1 MDTLRQFLLR
11 ILPWPMGADSYVNI
25 HWTFQAANY
34 NKPAWSG
41 RACVTV
47 DECLQN
53 VGWASRLPDTKD
65 FYVCVSTQSQ
75 CLEQMTKGGRPV
87 RKAMRSQQN
96 AKLVRTL
103 FLDVDV
109 KGGKHK
115 TGYDTLVEAA
125 RASAKFCADAG
136 IPRPTLTVKTG
147 SGGLH
152 FYWVLD
158 QALPVAEWQ
167 PLANAL
173 AEATRRFGLMADTG
187 VTVDAA
193 RVMRLPETKHSG
205 TGEMAEL
212 VVGGMLPTDYTVDQ
226 MRNALAPYMGA
237 TVIPLT
243 PRGTNAPTLN
253 TDLAGGIERPK
264 APPVSAQSVADAGCG
279 FIRDALST
287 AGADYA
293 NPLWNLTTL
302 VATFT
307 EGGRADAHAMAKG
320 HPTYDPQETDELFDR
335 KMRER
340 EEKDLGWPSCQSVEN
355 AGCASC
361 RDCPLKGPGTRPLQF
376 GRPTPALGTVAP
388 SPGLG
393 NPPVLDLP
401 PRYVRAPNG
410 IIQQIVIDPKSGKSR
425 LVDVV
430 HCGIDNGWMQD
441 NPWTLH
447 FTATIGFRK
456 VQVSVTTAQANTSD
470 GFAKEMGHYGIPLNS
485 DTGKLFREFIVA
497 WQTELHKVKD
507 AIVSSAPFG
516 WSEPAGEINGF
527 AYGGRVW
534 QKGTD
539 KPSSNPDPELMKQF
553 TPRGDLEVWKDA
565 AKMITDLRTPERD
578 TFLAAAFGAPLVRLI
593 GLRGLL
599 IAAFSHDS
607 GAFKSTSMAVAQAVW
622 GNPQT
627 ATQQLDDTQNGV
639 FKKLG
644 QLQAL
649 PMFWDE
655 IQSHE
660 QAQQF
665 VNLTF
670 RMSGGKEKT
679 RMGPDTSLR
688 TSGLWQTLL
697 MSASNQSV
705 LDYIAR
711 ANKTTTAGLFRV
723 FEYEMGPVQ
732 SSLSM
737 NSAQQAVAKL
747 NNHFGQA
754 GLAYAK
760 FLGENYEQI
769 QSDVSRAYDQL
780 EKKFNIKKEE
790 RFWVGSITALF
801 MGATYANRLGLTDI
815 ALQPLMAFLIR
826 TLNRMRGEIKQKPVN
841 MADQSAVSNVL
852 QQFLQENQKKHLL
865 KTDRIHT
872 QRGKPAAGSVKT
884 LSATD
889 QLDGV
894 QIHIGT
900 ESKLMRIA
908 ATPFRDWAHEKG
920 YSPSTMVSAMRREF
934 NIKEMQGR
942 LGSGTAFVSMLDH
955 VLEFDLTNPALASLL
970 EY

>member
-1 MDTLRQFLLR
+1 VQ
-11 ILPWPMGADSYVNI
+11 
-25 HWTFQAANY
+25 
-34 NKPAWSG
+34 
-41 RACVTV
+41 
-47 DECLQN
+47 
-53 VGWASRLPDTKD
+53 WASQMPDTKD
-65 FYVCVSTQSQ
+65 FYVCVSTQNQ
-75 CLEQMTKGGRPV
+75 CVEAVSKNGRAI

-96 AKLVRTL
+96 ATLVRTL
-103 FLDVDV
+103 FLDIDV

-115 TGYDTLVEAA
+115 TGYNSLADAA
-125 RASAKFCADAG
+125 RATATFCAEAG

-193 RVMRLPETKHSG
+193 RVMRLPGTKHSG

-212 VVGGMLPTDYTVDQ
+212 VVGGILPTDYSVDQ
-226 MRNALAPYMGA
+226 MRDALAQYMGA

-243 PRGTNAPTLN
+243 PRGTNATSTLN
-253 TDLAGGIERPK
+253 PDLTGGIERPK
-264 APPVSAQSVADAGCG
+264 APPVSAQSMADAGCG
-279 FIRDALST
+279 FIRDALAT

-302 VATFT
+302 TATFT

-340 EEKDLGWPSCQSVEN
+340 EEKNLGWPSCQSVEN
-355 AGCASC
+355 AGCTSC
-361 RDCPLKGPGTRPLQF
+361 QQCPLKGPGTRPLQF
-376 GRPTPALGTVAP
+376 GRPSQVSSAGAGPTLSVGSPPAGTH
-388 SPGLG
+388 
-393 NPPVLDLP
+393 LDLP
-401 PRYVRAPNG
+401 PRYVRGPNG
-410 IIQQIVIDPKSGKSR
+410 FIQKITFDPKSGKSG
-425 LVDVV
+425 LADVV
-430 HCGIDNGWMQD
+430 HCGIDTGWMQD

-470 GFAKEMGHYGIPLNS
+470 GFAKEMGNYGIPLNS
-485 DTGKLFREFIVA
+485 DTSKLFREFIVA

-553 TPRGDLEVWKDA
+553 TPRGELAVWKDA

-627 ATQQLDDTQNGV
+627 ATQQLDDTQNAV
-639 FKKLG
+639 FKKIG

-679 RMGPDTSLR
+679 RMGPDTALR

-723 FEYEMGPVQ
+723 FEYEMGPVA
-732 SSLSM
+732 STLSM
-737 NSAQQAVAKL
+737 NSAQQAVARL

-754 GLAYAK
+754 GLVYSK

-769 QSDVSRAYDQL
+769 QRDVERAYDQL

-790 RFWVGSITALF
+790 RFWVGSVTALF

-815 ALQPLMAFLIR
+815 ALQPLMQFLIR
-826 TLNRMRGEIKQKPVN
+826 TLERMRGEIKQKPVN
-841 MADQSAVSNVL
+841 MGDQSAVSNVL
-852 QQFLQENQKKHLL
+852 QQFLQEKQQKHLL
-865 KTDRIHT
+865 RTDRIHT

-884 LSATD
+884 LSPTD
-889 QLDGV
+889 RLDGV

-942 LGSGTAFVSMLDH
+942 LGSGTAFVSMLEN
-955 VLEFDLTNPALASLL
+955 VLEFDLTNSALASLL

>member
-1 MDTLRQFLLR
+1 MDMLRLFLQR
-11 ILPWPMGADSYVNI
+11 ILPWPLGTDYANV

-34 NKPAWSG
+34 RKPAWSG
-41 RACVTV
+41 RACTSV
-47 DECLQN
+47 DECVSTVQ
-53 VGWASRLPDTKD
+53 WASRLPDTKD
-65 FYVCVSTQSQ
+65 FYVCVSTQAECEAQVAKS
-75 CLEQMTKGGRPV
+75 GRTI

-96 AKLVRTL
+96 AKLLRCL
-103 FLDVDV
+103 FIDVDV

-115 TGYDTLVEAA
+115 TGYASLTDAA

-136 IPRPTLTVKTG
+136 IPRPTITIKTG

-152 FYWVLD
+152 FYWTLD
-158 QALPVAEWQ
+158 QPLTVAEWQ

-173 AEATRRFGLMADTG
+173 AEATRRFGLQADTG
-187 VTVDAA
+187 VTVDSA

-205 TGEMAEL
+205 TGEMAEML
-212 VVGGMLPTDYTVDQ
+212 VSSMLPYDYTLDQ

-237 TVIPLT
+237 TVIALT
-243 PRGTNAPTLN
+243 PRGTNAPSLN
-253 TDLAGGIERPK
+253 ADLAGGIERPQ

-279 FIRDALST
+279 FIRDALAT
-287 AGADYA
+287 GGADYA

-320 HPTYDPQETDELFDR
+320 HSTYDPQETDELFDR

-340 EEKDLGWPSCQSVEN
+340 QEKDLGWPSCQSVEN
-355 AGCASC
+355 AGCTSC
-361 RDCPLKGPGTRPLQF
+361 QQCPLKGPGTRPLQF
-376 GRPTPALGTVAP
+376 GRPSPSVGVAQLASTPGPTGPA
-388 SPGLG
+388 
-393 NPPVLDLP
+393 LDLP
-401 PRYVRAPNG
+401 PRYVRGPNG
-410 IIQQIVIDPKSGKSR
+410 FIQKITIDPKNGKSG
-425 LVDVV
+425 LADVV
-430 HCGIDNGWMQD
+430 HCGIDTGWMQD

-447 FTATIGFRK
+447 FTATVGFRK

-470 GFAKEMGHYGIPLNS
+470 GFAREMGHYGIPLNG

-539 KPSSNPDPELMKQF
+539 KPSSNPDQELLKQF
-553 TPRGDLEVWKDA
+553 TPRGDLAVWKDA

-627 ATQQLDDTQNGV
+627 ATQQLDDTQNAV
-639 FKKLG
+639 FKKIG

-670 RMSGGKEKT
+670 RMSGGKEKS
-679 RMGPDTSLR
+679 RMGSDTTLR

-723 FEYEMGPVQ
+723 FEYEMGPVA
-732 SSLSM
+732 STLSM
-737 NSAQQAVAKL
+737 NSAQQAVARL

-754 GLAYAK
+754 GLVYAK

-769 QSDVSRAYDQL
+769 QSDLDRAYDQL
-780 EKKFNIKKEE
+780 EKKLEIKKEE

-815 ALQPLMAFLIR
+815 DLPALMQFLIR
-826 TLNRMRGEIKQKPVN
+826 TLKRMRGELKQKPVN
-841 MADQSAVSNVL
+841 MGDQSAVSNVL
-852 QQFLQENQKKHLL
+852 QQFFQEKQQKHLL

-884 LSATD
+884 LSPTD
-889 QLDGV
+889 RLDGV

-920 YSPSTMVSAMRREF
+920 YSPNTMVSAMRREF

-942 LGSGTAFVSMLDH
+942 LGSGTAFVSMLEYI
-955 VLEFDLTNPALASLL
+955 LEFDLTNPALASLL